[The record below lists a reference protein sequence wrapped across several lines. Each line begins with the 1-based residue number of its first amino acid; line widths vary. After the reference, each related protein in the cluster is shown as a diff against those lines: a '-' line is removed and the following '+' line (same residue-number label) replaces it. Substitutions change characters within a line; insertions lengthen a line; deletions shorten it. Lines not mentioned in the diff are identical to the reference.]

1 MCCGGNIFLQE
12 LRVISVPDFRAD
24 KSFMGKRH
32 TPVFL
37 TQKEYD
43 ELLEN
48 VDLPFE
54 TVDEVAQFK
63 PVGRVEHNRRKY
75 KDRGDAKHSKSKE
88 ML

>member
-1 MCCGGNIFLQE
+1 
-12 LRVISVPDFRAD
+12 
-24 KSFMGKRH
+24 MGKRQ

-54 TVDEVAQFK
+54 TVDGVSEFK
-63 PVGRVEHNRRKY
+63 PVGRVEHHRRKY
-75 KDRGDAKHSKSKE
+75 KDRGNAKNSKSKE
-88 ML
+88 LL